1 MPNHDYRRDLMG
13 TARFDGPTE
22 VTAGAWTDFTLI
34 YTAGKFGI
42 DDMGGLKVAFR
53 THSDMT
59 PLQTDDPKAPG
70 YLTVETSNDAPVE
83 IDFTYKRNLRPW
95 GLCITVLCRKFLKPG
110 DEMVFRIGDRRQG
123 SPGVRMQTHCESQ
136 HQFRVTVD
144 AFATADY
151 TALEEEAQPSVTI
164 VPGAPAVWKAILPTL
179 RQPDEPFRLIVKAE
193 DIWGNP
199 TDRHGTDT
207 ELTLVPSAPIIG
219 LPEKVTLQ
227 KGMFSAI
234 LEGLSTIGDAP
245 LTVSVKQSE
254 RVLTCSNPMH
264 FDEGDLRHYWSDMH
278 GQSGETIGS
287 GTAREYF
294 SFARDR
300 AFLDITGH
308 QGNDFQIS
316 DAFWT
321 EINMLTAEFND
332 EGRFLALP
340 GYEWSGNTGLGGDHN
355 VWYRNEGRSI
365 YRSSRAIVQDRSLP
379 ETDCHD
385 VTELFAALAH
395 EDALVVPHVGG
406 RFADVTYAHEAAL
419 EPSVEIHSSWGTFD
433 WILHDALKSGYRVGV
448 VAASDGHKGR
458 PGASYPGD
466 AKFGAYGGLT
476 CHLLP
481 DLTRDALFAAFRRR
495 HHYATTGAR
504 VFLSVAMTY
513 PDESYLFDRNPALGD
528 TDHTTT
534 HRAIMGDIVETPSA
548 MAELS
553 VAVHGPSPVERVE
566 LFDGCDLIK
575 TIFPTAPTN
584 VAANRLRIVLM
595 GQETRGRGRLVKW
608 QGTASLNGA
617 CIDKMKAHNFYNPAV
632 QPVQEGSNRVTL
644 VGVTTGGE
652 QIIDL
657 WLASEDPEAEISLST
672 NHGELNAKLC
682 DLDHMGNSVDCG
694 GLDKR
699 MTVMRLPGRLDDG
712 PLEFAQKVKIRM
724 EGDSA
729 HYVRVRFE
737 DGHVAWS
744 SPIYSFRN
752 AAIKT

>member
-13 TARFDGPTE
+13 SARIDGPSE
-22 VTAGAWTDFTLI
+22 VTAGEWTDFTLV

-70 YLTVETSNDAPVE
+70 YLSVETSNGEPLE
-83 IDFTYKRNLRPW
+83 IDFSYKRNLRPW
-95 GLCITVLCRKFLKPG
+95 GLCITVLCRRFLKPG

-123 SPGVRMQTHCESQ
+123 SPGVRMQTHCESK

-151 TALEEEAQPSVTI
+151 TALEEDAQPTVAI
-164 VPGAPAVWKAILPTL
+164 RPGPPAVWKAILPTL
-179 RQPDEPFRLIVKAE
+179 RRPEDRFRLIIKAE

-199 TDRHGTDT
+199 TDRHAGDT
-207 ELTLVPSAPIIG
+207 ELKLLSNATIHG
-219 LPEKVTLQ
+219 LPKNVTLRP
-227 KGMFSAI
+227 GMFAAV
-234 LEGLSTIGDAP
+234 LEGLSATGDAP
-245 LTVSVKQSE
+245 LEVSVE
-254 RVLTCSNPMH
+254 LGDRTVARSNPLHLVNGRTRH
-264 FDEGDLRHYWSDMH
+264 FWSDMH

-294 SFARDR
+294 AFARDR
-300 AFLDITGH
+300 SFLDITGH

-316 DAFWT
+316 DAFWA
-321 EINMLTAEFND
+321 EINALTAEFNE
-332 EGRFLALP
+332 EGCFLALP

-355 VWYRNEGRSI
+355 VWYRHEGRPI
-365 YRSSRAIVQDRSLP
+365 YRSSRAIVQDQSHP

-385 VTELFAALAH
+385 VTELFAALAQ

-419 EPSVEIHSSWGTFD
+419 EPSVEVHSSWGTFD

-476 CHLLP
+476 CHLMP
-481 DLTRDALFAAFRRR
+481 ELTRDALFSAFRSR

-504 VFLSVAMTY
+504 VLLSVAMAY
-513 PDESYLFDRNPALGD
+513 PADSRLFARNPALGD
-528 TDHTTT
+528 TQHSLT
-534 HRAIMGDIVETPSA
+534 RQAVMGDIVATPSSK
-548 MAELS
+548 AELS
-553 VAVHGPSPVERVE
+553 VVVHAAAPVERIE
-566 LFDGCDLIK
+566 LFDGCDLVE
-575 TIFPTAPTN
+575 TIFPD
-584 VAANRLRIVLM
+584 AADPGKRLRIVLS

-608 QGTASLNGA
+608 QGTACLEGA
-617 CIDKMKAHNFYNPAV
+617 GIDRMRAHNFYNPAV
-632 QPVQEGSNRVTL
+632 KPVQEGSDSVSLT
-644 VGVTTGGE
+644 GVTTGGE
-652 QIIDL
+652 QIVDL
-657 WLASEDPEAEISLST
+657 WLKEERPDAMITLST
-672 NHGELNAKLC
+672 NHGKLQAKLG
-682 DLDHMGNSVDCG
+682 DLDRAGVSVDCG

-699 MTVMRLPGRLDDG
+699 LTVIRLPDELPGGAVRFTRQVELK
-712 PLEFAQKVKIRM
+712 LK
-724 EGDSA
+724 GDSA
-729 HYVRVRFE
+729 HYIRVRFE
-737 DGHVAWS
+737 DGHIAWS
-744 SPIYSFRN
+744 SPIYSFREDE
-752 AAIKT
+752 